1 MFELIK
7 VPEPSLL
14 FGYGQSLEDPR
25 DGLTIFGPFD
35 RGIPIRSAVI
45 GRKEGIQWFKKWVS
59 AVQGPMENI
68 LPQRSSGHF
77 IDSIDIS
84 RPPFPG
90 FEPIFRVTWDP
101 DSIHEIEV
109 PGGDIET
116 AAHIADG
123 HERVYRTVGIFLDRI
138 QRTIKEEEK
147 NIEIWF
153 IVIPDYVKQNCR
165 VQSRIPLPKQ
175 VKVAK
180 TAPAAFLK
188 RLGRQPSLFEEHN
201 VAAIPY
207 QYEINFHN
215 QLKARLLGKQVVT
228 QIIQEKTIAYREP
241 AYLTKAGRPKI
252 NYDPMRTQI
261 AWNICASVYYKVC
274 GRPWKLSGIRE
285 GVCYVGLVFKKV
297 EHATDYNTACCAAQM
312 FLDSGDG
319 VVFKGAVG
327 PWYNPV
333 VGDYHLSEP
342 AAKELMNIVV
352 NAYTKNKGGPP
363 KELFVHGKVSF
374 NDTEWT
380 GFKSAVPEG
389 TNLVGVRIK
398 NDNTFKLFKNA
409 KTPALRGLAYVR
421 NEHMAYLWT
430 KGFVPKLQTYPGRE
444 VPNPILID
452 VCRGNIDIEVVLN
465 DIMALT
471 KLNYNACKYG
481 DGIPVTLRFA
491 NSIGEILT
499 AGPQEEVPPLLFKYY
514 I

>member
-1 MFELIK
+1 MPDLIK
-7 VPEPSLL
+7 IPEPPLL
-14 FGYGQSLEDPR
+14 FGFGQSLEDPR

-35 RGIPIRSAVI
+35 GGIPIRSAVI
-45 GRKEGIQWFKKWVS
+45 GRKEGIQWFKKWVRD
-59 AVQGPMENI
+59 VQGPVENI

-77 IDSIDIS
+77 VDSIDIS

-90 FEPIFRVTWDP
+90 FEPIFRVKWDP
-101 DSIHEIEV
+101 ELIHEIEV
-109 PGGDIET
+109 PDGDIQT
-116 AAHIADG
+116 AAYIADA
-123 HERVYRTVGIFLDRI
+123 HERVYKTVGIFLDRMFK
-138 QRTIKEEEK
+138 TIKEEEK
-147 NIEIWF
+147 NIDIWF

-165 VQSRIPLPKQ
+165 VKSKIPVPKQ
-175 VKVAK
+175 VHVGQK
-180 TAPAAFLK
+180 APADYLK
-188 RLGRQPSLFEEHN
+188 KLLREPSLFKDHN

-215 QLKARLLGKQVVT
+215 QLKARLLGKQVIT
-228 QIIQEKTIAYREP
+228 QILQEKTIAYREP
-241 AYLTKAGRPKI
+241 AYLTRSGNPRI
-252 NYDPMRTQI
+252 NYDSMRTQI
-261 AWNICASVYYKVC
+261 AWNICSSVYYKVC

-285 GVCYVGLVFKKV
+285 GVAYVGLVFKKA
-297 EHATDYNTACCAAQM
+297 ELAPDFNTACCAAQM

-327 PWYNPV
+327 PWYNPSK
-333 VGDYHLSEP
+333 GDYHLSEP
-342 AAKELMNIVV
+342 AAKELMCMVIE
-352 NAYTKNKGGPP
+352 AYTNNKGGPP

-374 NDTEWT
+374 NDTEWA
-380 GFKSAVPEG
+380 GFKSAVPES
-389 TNLVGVRIK
+389 TNLVGVRIR

-430 KGFVPKLQTYPGRE
+430 RGFVPKLQTYPGKE
-444 VPNPILID
+444 VPNPVLID
-452 VCRGNIDIEVVLN
+452 VCKGSIDVGVVLK

-491 NSIGEILT
+491 DSIGEILT
-499 AGPQEEVPPLLFKYY
+499 AGPPEEGPPLQFKYY